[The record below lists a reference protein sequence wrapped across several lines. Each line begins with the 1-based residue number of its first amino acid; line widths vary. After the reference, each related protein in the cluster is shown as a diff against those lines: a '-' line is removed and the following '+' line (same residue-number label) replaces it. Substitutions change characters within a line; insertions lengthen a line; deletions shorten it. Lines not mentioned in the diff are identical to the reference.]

1 MRNIT
6 TLLLC
11 ILLCLSLAACGDNNP
26 TSSFGAVTEPQG
38 ENEENLV
45 VESVEE
51 VTIPLSH
58 GLEVTKI
65 GSYTGIYMEDGSD
78 EMVSGVLML
87 AVKNSGKDY
96 IQYAEITMGQACFSL
111 SSLMPGETVVVLE
124 QNRMAYQSGA
134 EYAGLTAQNVAR
146 FSQAPTLCEDKLA
159 IQTLDGCLN
168 ITNISGSDI
177 AGDVVIYYKNYAGDL
192 YYGGI
197 TYRVR
202 LTGGMKAN
210 EIKQIMVNHFDAEG
224 SKVVFVTVGE

>member
-11 ILLCLSLAACGDNNP
+11 ILLCLSLAACGSTNG
-26 TSSFGAVTEPQG
+26 SSSSTVSSTPVSTPSSSIEEQGPQG
-38 ENEENLV
+38 
-45 VESVEE
+45 
-51 VTIPLSH
+51 IPLGH
-58 GLEVTKI
+58 GLEIVEF
-65 GSYTGIYMEDGSD
+65 GGYTGIYMEDGSD
-78 EMVSGVLML
+78 ELVENVLRL
-87 AVKNSGKDY
+87 TVTNTGDEY
-96 IQYAEITMGQACFSL
+96 IQYAEITVGDAFFTL
-111 SSLMPGETVVVLE
+111 STLMPGETCVVLE
-124 QNRMAYQSGA
+124 QNRMPYEDNAVYGAISG
-134 EYAGLTAQNVAR
+134 QNIAL
-146 FSQAPTLCEDKLA
+146 FQQEPTLCEDKLS